1 MLNTLSPT
9 TKSLKYTNLRRGD
22 IVNARGQIGVVYDV
36 LKSADTDTVFILMSF
51 VHNIG
56 NSRQY
61 DILEFTPQRAR
72 VYGADMWEYATVEQ
86 LEEALD
92 NRRRALDK
100 ALGDVMDV
108 ASRAEGVVA

>member
-1 MLNTLSPT
+1 MNTLSPT
-9 TKSLKYTNLRRGD
+9 TKSLQYTNLRRGD

-36 LKSADTDTVFILMSF
+36 LKSADTDTVFILMAF

-61 DILEFTPQRAR
+61 DVLEFTPQRAR

-86 LEEALD
+86 LEAALG

-100 ALGDVMDV
+100 ALGEVLAV
-108 ASRAEGVVA
+108 ANKTDGVAA

>member
-1 MLNTLSPT
+1 M
-9 TKSLKYTNLRRGD
+9 KSLQYTNLRRGD

-36 LKSADTDTVFILMSF
+36 LKSADTDTVFILMAF

-86 LEEALD
+86 LEAALS

-100 ALGDVMDV
+100 ALGEVLAV
-108 ASRAEGVVA
+108 ANQTEAIIA

>member
-1 MLNTLSPT
+1 M
-9 TKSLKYTNLRRGD
+9 KSLQYTNLSRGD

-36 LKSADTDTVFILMSF
+36 LKSADTDTVFILMAF
-51 VHNIG
+51 IHNVG

-61 DILEFTPQRAR
+61 DVLEFTPQRAR

-86 LEEALD
+86 LEAALS

-100 ALGDVMDV
+100 ALGEVLAV
-108 ASRAEGVVA
+108 ANQTEGVAA

>member
-1 MLNTLSPT
+1 MSNISLPT
-9 TKSLKYTNLRRGD
+9 MKSLLYTELKRGD

-56 NSRQY
+56 NSRLY

-86 LEEALD
+86 LEKALD
-92 NRRRALDK
+92 NRRHSLVK
-100 ALGDVMDV
+100 ALNDVLAM
-108 ASRAEGVVA
+108 ANEAEGVAA

>member
-1 MLNTLSPT
+1 M
-9 TKSLKYTNLRRGD
+9 KSLLYTELKRGD

-72 VYGADMWEYATVEQ
+72 VYGADMWEYATTEQ
-86 LEEALD
+86 LEEALS

-100 ALGDVMDV
+100 ALGDVLAV
-108 ASRAEGVVA
+108 ANQTEVATA

>member
-1 MLNTLSPT
+1 MKN
-9 TKSLKYTNLRRGD
+9 LKYTELRRGD

-61 DILEFTPQRAR
+61 DVLEFTPQRAR

-86 LEEALD
+86 LEAALS
-92 NRRRALDK
+92 NRRRSLDK
-100 ALGDVMDV
+100 ALGEVLAV
-108 ASRAEGVVA
+108 ANQTEVVAA